1 MVPVSGATGGL
12 SLGSEEDQGELL
24 ARCVPLGGAV
34 GLEITA
40 AEPFSKRFVW
50 SEDHKNMEGG
60 RMLGISLMHYGQ
72 SLQFEI

>member
-12 SLGSEEDQGELL
+12 YLGSEEDQGELL

-50 SEDHKNMEGG
+50 SEDHKYGG
-60 RMLGISLMHYGQ
+60 WKDVGDFVNALWTEPSI
-72 SLQFEI
+72 